1 MPIKGHIILIAD
13 SQYLVT
19 ESLGALI
26 SHSDEFD
33 LAGMVDCVADVK
45 NELKRNSMVHLLIT
59 DYFLL
64 DYTGFDDLAKII
76 ALQPTMKVLILTNSL
91 KPADVNEFSKI
102 GIRNII
108 LKTADRDE
116 IITAIRHTL
125 KGKKYYSDEILDMLI
140 DGNASRD
147 EVLTPALLT
156 PAEIEITRLIA
167 EGLTTKTIA
176 AQKNKSFHTIMSHRK
191 NIFRKLNIN
200 STSALVKYA
209 IKAGLIDNI
218 EYYI

>member
-1 MPIKGHIILIAD
+1 MPFKPHKILIAD

-19 ESLGALI
+19 ESLSKLI
-26 SHSDEFD
+26 HESQDYLLVGIGDSLHEIKDH
-33 LAGMVDCVADVK
+33 LKQNTDVK
-45 NELKRNSMVHLLIT
+45 LLIT
-59 DYFLL
+59 DYFLY
-64 DYTGFDDLAKII
+64 DYSGFEDLAKIM
-76 ALQPTMKVLILTNSL
+76 ALQPALKVLILTNSL
-91 KPADVNEFSKI
+91 KPADVNQFSKI

-108 LKTADRDE
+108 LKTADREE
-116 IITAIRHTL
+116 ILIAFKHTI

-140 DGNASRD
+140 DGNANRD
-147 EVLTPALLT
+147 EVLAPALLT
-156 PAEIEITRLIA
+156 SAEIEITRLIA
-167 EGLTTKTIA
+167 EGLTTKAIA
-176 AQKNKSFHTIMSHRK
+176 VQKNKSFHTIMSHRK